1 MRAAI
6 FEKPGLENL
15 RVKDN
20 IERPRISDHDI
31 LIKVKMAGI
40 NPIDSFV
47 VSGALPRID
56 PLPHIPGAESSGII
70 EEVGSQVN
78 NGNNNFKKGDRVI
91 VHNKVFDGTCDMCLN
106 DLDMLCR
113 NGGLIGAITNGGF
126 AEYIAVP
133 QKNVFKIP
141 DDIDWDLAASL
152 PVTSL
157 TPYHALKEASLKVN
171 DYLLIFG
178 ASGNTGM
185 VAVQLGKKMGAK
197 VIGVSKDNWVKTDF
211 GADYII
217 NDYDKVVENVK
228 DITQGK
234 MADVVVNSL
243 GIGTWDSSFASVG
256 INGRWVAFGGLTGA
270 DVKLNVQALYSKQ
283 IKLIGSTGGTRKELQ
298 ELIIISSSKQLKVR
312 VWKKFKLED
321 TKEALQSLF
330 AKERDG
336 RILLDVDSS
345 V

>member
-1 MRAAI
+1 MKAAI

-15 RVKDN
+15 RVTDN
-20 IERPRISDHDI
+20 VELPKISDHDI
-31 LIKVKMAGI
+31 LIKVKMAGV
-40 NPIDSFV
+40 NPIDNFV
-47 VSGALPRID
+47 VSGALPKID
-56 PLPHIPGAESSGII
+56 PLPHVPGAESAGII
-70 EEVGSQVN
+70 EEIGSHVN
-78 NGNNNFKKGDRVI
+78 NNNFKKGDRVI

-106 DLDMLCR
+106 GLDMICR

-126 AEYIAVP
+126 AQYIAVP
-133 QKNVFKIP
+133 ERNVFKIP

-157 TPYHALKEASLKVN
+157 TPYHALKEASLKTNEFLVV
-171 DYLLIFG
+171 FG

-185 VAVQLGKKMGAK
+185 IAVQLGKKMGAK
-197 VIGVSKDNWVKTDF
+197 VVAVSKDNWIKTDF

-217 NDYDKVVENVK
+217 SDYDKVVENVK
-228 DITQGK
+228 NITQGK
-234 MADVVVNSL
+234 MADIVVNSL
-243 GIGTWDSSFASVG
+243 GINTWDSSFASVG

-283 IKLIGSTGGTRKELQ
+283 IKLIGSTGGTRKELHD
-298 ELIIISSSKQLKVR
+298 LIDISSSNQLKVR
-312 VWKKFKLED
+312 VWKKFNLEE

-336 RILLDVDSS
+336 RILLDID
-345 V
+345 

>member
-1 MRAAI
+1 
-6 FEKPGLENL
+6 
-15 RVKDN
+15 
-20 IERPRISDHDI
+20 
-31 LIKVKMAGI
+31 MAGV
-40 NPIDSFV
+40 NPIDNFV
-47 VSGALPRID
+47 VSGALPKID
-56 PLPHIPGAESSGII
+56 PLPHVPGAESAGII
-70 EEVGSQVN
+70 EEIGSHVN
-78 NGNNNFKKGDRVI
+78 NNNFKKGDRVI

-106 DLDMLCR
+106 GLDMICR

-126 AEYIAVP
+126 AQYIAVP
-133 QKNVFKIP
+133 ERNVFKIP

-157 TPYHALKEASLKVN
+157 TPYHALKEASLKTNEFLVV
-171 DYLLIFG
+171 FG

-185 VAVQLGKKMGAK
+185 IAVQLGKKMGAK
-197 VIGVSKDNWVKTDF
+197 VVAVSKDNWIKTDF

-217 NDYDKVVENVK
+217 SDYDKVVENVK
-228 DITQGK
+228 NITQGK

-243 GIGTWDSSFASVG
+243 GINTWDSSFASVG

-283 IKLIGSTGGTRKELQ
+283 IKLIGSTGGTRKELHD
-298 ELIIISSSKQLKVR
+298 LIDISSSNQLKVR
-312 VWKKFKLED
+312 VWKKFNLEE

-336 RILLDVDSS
+336 RILLDID
-345 V
+345 

>member
-1 MRAAI
+1 MKAAI

-15 RVKDN
+15 RVTDN
-20 IERPRISDHDI
+20 VELPKISDHDI
-31 LIKVKMAGI
+31 LIKVKMAGV
-40 NPIDSFV
+40 NPIDNFV
-47 VSGALPRID
+47 VSGALPKID
-56 PLPHIPGAESSGII
+56 PLPHVPGAESAGII
-70 EEVGSQVN
+70 EEIGSHVN
-78 NGNNNFKKGDRVI
+78 NNNNFKKGDRVI

-106 DLDMLCR
+106 GLDMICR

-126 AEYIAVP
+126 AQYIAVP
-133 QKNVFKIP
+133 ERNVFKIP

-157 TPYHALKEASLKVN
+157 TPYHALKEASLKTNEFLVV
-171 DYLLIFG
+171 FG

-185 VAVQLGKKMGAK
+185 IAVQLGKKMGAK
-197 VIGVSKDNWVKTDF
+197 VVAVSKDNWIKTDF

-217 NDYDKVVENVK
+217 SDYDKVVENVK
-228 DITQGK
+228 NITQGK

-243 GIGTWDSSFASVG
+243 GINTWDSSFASVG

-283 IKLIGSTGGTRKELQ
+283 IKLIGSTGGTRKELHD
-298 ELIIISSSKQLKVR
+298 LIDISSSNQLKVR
-312 VWKKFKLED
+312 VWKKFNLEE

-336 RILLDVDSS
+336 RILLDID
-345 V
+345 

>member
-1 MRAAI
+1 MKAAI

-15 RVKDN
+15 RVTDN
-20 IERPRISDHDI
+20 TEQPKISDHDI
-31 LIKVKMAGI
+31 LIKVKMAGV

-47 VSGALPRID
+47 VSGALPKLN
-56 PLPHIPGAESSGII
+56 PLPHIPGAESTGIV
-70 EEVGSQVN
+70 EEVGSHVN
-78 NGNNNFKKGDRVI
+78 SSNDGSTNIKKGDTVV

-106 DLDMLCR
+106 GLDMLCR
-113 NGGLIGAITNGGF
+113 NGGLIDAITNGGF
-126 AEYIAVP
+126 VEYIAVP
-133 QKNVFKIP
+133 ERNVFKIP
-141 DDIDWDLAASL
+141 DDMDWDLAASL

-171 DYLLIFG
+171 EFLLVFG

-197 VIGVSKDNWVKTDF
+197 VIGVSKDNWIKTDF

-217 NDYDKVVENVK
+217 SDYGKVVENVK
-228 DITQGK
+228 DITEGK

-298 ELIIISSSKQLKVR
+298 ELIDISSSKQLKVR
-312 VWKKFKLED
+312 IWKKFKLED
-321 TKEALQSLF
+321 AKEALQSLF

-336 RILLDVDSS
+336 RILLDVA
-345 V
+345 

>member
-15 RVKDN
+15 RVTDN
-20 IERPRISDHDI
+20 AERPKISDHDI

-47 VSGALPRID
+47 VSGALPKID
-56 PLPHIPGAESSGII
+56 PLPHIPGAESAGTI
-70 EEVGSQVN
+70 EEVGSHVN
-78 NGNNNFKKGDRVI
+78 NDDNNNNFKKGDRVI

-106 DLDMLCR
+106 GLDMICR

-133 QKNVFKIP
+133 ERNVFKIP

-157 TPYHALKEASLKVN
+157 TPYHALKETSLKIN
-171 DYLLIFG
+171 EFLLIFG

-197 VIGVSKDNWVKTDF
+197 VIGVSKDNWIKTDF

-217 NDYDKVVENVK
+217 SDYDKVVENVK

-270 DVKLNVQALYSKQ
+270 DVKLDVQALYSKQ

-298 ELIIISSSKQLKVR
+298 ELIGISSSKHLKVR
-312 VWKKFKLED
+312 TRKKFD
-321 TKEALQSLF
+321 IGDAKEALQSLF
-330 AKERDG
+330 AKERNG
-336 RILLDVDSS
+336 RILLDID
-345 V
+345 

>member
-1 MRAAI
+1 MKAAI

-15 RVKDN
+15 RVTDN
-20 IERPRISDHDI
+20 TEQPKISDHDI
-31 LIKVKMAGI
+31 LIKVKMAGV

-47 VSGALPRID
+47 VSGALPKLN
-56 PLPHIPGAESSGII
+56 PLPHIPGAESTGIV
-70 EEVGSQVN
+70 EEVGSHVN
-78 NGNNNFKKGDRVI
+78 SSNDGSTNIKKGDTVV

-106 DLDMLCR
+106 GLDMLCR
-113 NGGLIGAITNGGF
+113 NGGLIDAITNGGF
-126 AEYIAVP
+126 VEYIAVP
-133 QKNVFKIP
+133 ERNVFKIP
-141 DDIDWDLAASL
+141 DDMDWDLAASL

-171 DYLLIFG
+171 EFLLVFG

-197 VIGVSKDNWVKTDF
+197 VIGVSKDNWIKTDF

-217 NDYDKVVENVK
+217 SDYGKVVENVK
-228 DITQGK
+228 DITEGK

-298 ELIIISSSKQLKVR
+298 ELIDISSSKQLKVR
-312 VWKKFKLED
+312 IWKKFDLKD
-321 TKEALQSLF
+321 AKEALQSLF

-336 RILLDVDSS
+336 RILLDVA
-345 V
+345 